1 MGLCSL
7 GRTPPSS
14 FSQHKQHLWALVSSQ
29 RTRFKQIC
37 FSRIIQEDQG
47 LGHETFYKEHNLTLH
62 SCLLCYI
69 LNTTLNSHSKYVNQS
84 TSWVQLPQIKTVA
97 QFKAFSLDF
106 KHAQSNSHPPEIATT
121 DLLHSYIS
129 RFLSLFDCTFYSAY
143 FRLALLVFLALR
155 SGAFEPSLQLEGC
168 GHF

>member
-29 RTRFKQIC
+29 RTHFKQM
-37 FSRIIQEDQG
+37 FLQEDQG

-69 LNTTLNSHSKYVNQS
+69 LNTTLNSHSKYVNQP

-143 FRLALLVFLALR
+143 FSLALLVFLALR

-168 GHF
+168 DHF